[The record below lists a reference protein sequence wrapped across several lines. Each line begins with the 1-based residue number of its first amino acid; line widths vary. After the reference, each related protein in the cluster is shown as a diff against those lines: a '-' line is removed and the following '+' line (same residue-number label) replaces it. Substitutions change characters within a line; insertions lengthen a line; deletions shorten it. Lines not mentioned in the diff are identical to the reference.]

1 MGAVLVAFVLLQDPA
16 CRADAARHM
25 ADAARRGEAF
35 DLDGA
40 ATAYAAAVLAG
51 CPSAQPAAI
60 YLRGFLAGRSANAQF
75 ASAASLQPLRQAISD
90 LEPFA
95 ARDPVARAMQTV
107 LRAALPAAQHERAEM
122 GLFIDEMLRMESL
135 QLEAMQRPL
144 PVLSA
149 HEAAG
154 VFWLQ
159 LHLYDEAR
167 RAFELAGQRIGQTP
181 QVLAGLARAAAG
193 RKQMPVACE
202 QYSRLIAW
210 WKGRV
215 GSPPEI
221 VEARAF
227 VKQPAC
233 AAAPAQPGTRR

>member
-1 MGAVLVAFVLLQDPA
+1 MGAALLALVLLQEQP
-16 CRADAARHM
+16 CRPDAVRHI

-40 ATAYAAAVLAG
+40 ATAYAAAVLVG

-60 YLRGFLAGRSANAQF
+60 YLRGFLAGRTANAQF
-75 ASAASLQPLRQAISD
+75 ASAASLQPLRQAIAE

-135 QLEAMQRPL
+135 QLEARQRPL

-154 VFWLQ
+154 LFWLQ

-181 QVLAGLARAAAG
+181 QVLVGL
-193 RKQMPVACE
+193 
-202 QYSRLIAW
+202 
-210 WKGRV
+210 
-215 GSPPEI
+215 
-221 VEARAF
+221 
-227 VKQPAC
+227 
-233 AAAPAQPGTRR
+233 